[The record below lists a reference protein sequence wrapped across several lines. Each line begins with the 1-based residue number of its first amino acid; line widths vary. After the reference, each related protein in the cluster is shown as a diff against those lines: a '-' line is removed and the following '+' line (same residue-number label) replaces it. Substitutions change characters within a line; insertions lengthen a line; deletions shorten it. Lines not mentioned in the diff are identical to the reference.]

1 MKKSIIV
8 VAAIAIVF
16 AACTNKTEKTTENNM
31 NTLTF
36 NKEQAAAM
44 TAIACNEAKADY
56 DALAISINEGLD
68 AGLTVSQIK
77 EALSQL
83 YAYTGFPRSL
93 NALGTLQKVIA
104 ERAAKGLK
112 TEAGKDAS
120 PMASDYDA
128 LKQGTEVQTKLSGQP
143 FDYAFCPAED
153 YYLKAHLFGDIFA
166 RDNLTFAD
174 RELVTV
180 SALSGL
186 ERVEPQLAAHVSGAR
201 NMGLTDEQLLAI
213 PIVLQQRIGKMEA
226 HRAAVAIQKLGIS
239 DSANDHLASDIFV
252 QNYVDLKSSW
262 RRGEPNTAYAQY
274 FIGNSY
280 LAPYD
285 GGMVNVTF
293 EPGCRNNW
301 HIHHNQVQVLVCVYG
316 RGWYQEWGKPAV
328 KLEPGVII
336 EVPEGVKH
344 WHGAAK
350 DSWMQHLTYH
360 KDVQA
365 DASNEWLEPVDD
377 EQYGKL
383 K

>member
-1 MKKSIIV
+1 MKHTILI
-8 VAAIAIVF
+8 F
-16 AACTNKTEKTTENNM
+16 AAVVLLAGCNKTTKTNKDM

-36 NKEQAAAM
+36 NEQQAAAM
-44 TAIACNEAKADY
+44 TTIACYEAQGDLMSLESAIHNGLEAD
-56 DALAISINEGLD
+56 
-68 AGLTVSQIK
+68 LTANQIK

-93 NALGTLQKVIA
+93 NALGMLQHVIGDR
-104 ERAAKGLK
+104 EAKGVKVLHGD
-112 TEAGKDAS
+112 ESS
-120 PMASDYDA
+120 PLPSDYNA

-143 FDYAFCPAED
+143 FDYKFCPAED

-166 RDNLTFAD
+166 RDLLTHAD

-180 SALSGL
+180 SALAGL
-186 ERVEPQLAAHVSGAR
+186 EGVEPQLAAHVRGAR
-201 NMGLTDEQLLAI
+201 NMGLTDAQLLAI
-213 PIVLQQRIGKMEA
+213 PKVLQERVGKMEA
-226 HRAAVAIQKLGIS
+226 HRVAVAIQQLGIS
-239 DSANDHLASDIFV
+239 DSVNDHLASDIYV
-252 QNYVDLKSSW
+252 QDYVDLKSSW

-285 GGMVNVTF
+285 GGMVNVSF

-301 HIHHNQVQVLVCVYG
+301 HIHHKQVQVLVCVYG

-336 EVPEGVKH
+336 EIPEGVKH

-360 KDVQA
+360 KDVQEG
-365 DASNEWLEPVDD
+365 ASNEWLEPVDD
-377 EQYGKL
+377 ETYGKL

>member
-1 MKKSIIV
+1 
-8 VAAIAIVF
+8 
-16 AACTNKTEKTTENNM
+16 M

-36 NKEQAAAM
+36 NKEQAASMA
-44 TAIACNEAKADY
+44 AIACNEAKADY
-56 DALAISINEGLD
+56 TALAKAINEGMD
-68 AGLTVSQIK
+68 AGLTVSQTK

-93 NALGTLQKVIA
+93 NALGTLQKVIDQRKA
-104 ERAAKGLK
+104 NGQSIEEG
-112 TEAGKDAS
+112 TDAS
-120 PMASDYDA
+120 PLPSNYDA

-143 FDYAFCPAED
+143 FDYKFCPAED

-166 RDNLTFAD
+166 RDLLTHAD

-180 SALSGL
+180 SALAGL
-186 ERVEPQLAAHVSGAR
+186 EGVEPQLAAHVRGAR
-201 NMGLTDEQLLAI
+201 NMGLTDAQLLAI
-213 PIVLQQRIGKMEA
+213 PKVLQERVGKMEA
-226 HRAAVAIQKLGIS
+226 HRVAVAIQQLGIS
-239 DSANDHLASDIFV
+239 DSINDHLASDIYV
-252 QNYVDLKSSW
+252 QNYVDLKSNW

-301 HIHHNQVQVLVCVYG
+301 HIHHKQVQVLVCVYG

-336 EVPEGVKH
+336 EIPEGVKH

-360 KDVQA
+360 KDVQEDA
-365 DASNEWLEPVDD
+365 DNELMEQSSANIVSAESRQKSSGTQWLEPVTD
-377 EQYGKL
+377 EIYLKL

>member
-1 MKKSIIV
+1 MKHTILI
-8 VAAIAIVF
+8 F
-16 AACTNKTEKTTENNM
+16 AAVVLLAGCNKTTKTNKDM

-36 NKEQAAAM
+36 NEKQAAAM
-44 TAIACNEAKADY
+44 SAIACYEAQGDLISLESAIHNGLEAD
-56 DALAISINEGLD
+56 
-68 AGLTVSQIK
+68 LTANQIK

-93 NALGTLQKVIA
+93 NALGVLQHVISDR
-104 ERAAKGLK
+104 EAKGVKVLHGDES
-112 TEAGKDAS
+112 TPLPS
-120 PMASDYDA
+120 HYDA
-128 LKQGTEVQTKLSGQP
+128 LKQGTEIQTKLSGQP
-143 FDYAFCPAED
+143 FDYKFCPAED

-166 RDNLTFAD
+166 RDLLTHAD

-180 SALSGL
+180 SALAGL
-186 ERVEPQLAAHVSGAR
+186 DGVEPQLAAHVRGAR
-201 NMGLTDEQLLAI
+201 NMGLTDAQLLAI
-213 PIVLQQRIGKMEA
+213 PKALQERVGKMEA
-226 HRAAVAIQKLGIS
+226 HRAAVAIQQLGIS
-239 DSANDHLASDIFV
+239 DSANDHLASDIYV
-252 QNYVDLKSSW
+252 QDYVDLKSNW

-285 GGMVNVTF
+285 GGMVNVSF

-301 HIHHNQVQVLVCVYG
+301 HIHYKQVQVLVCVYG

-328 KLEPGVII
+328 KLEPGVIVEI
-336 EVPEGVKH
+336 PEGVKH

-360 KDVQA
+360 KDVQEG
-365 DASNEWLEPVDD
+365 ASNEWLEPVDD
-377 EQYGKL
+377 ETYGKL

>member
-1 MKKSIIV
+1 MKRITIIL
-8 VAAIAIVF
+8 
-16 AACTNKTEKTTENNM
+16 AACCLMLTAGCSKKTESGKEM
-31 NTLTF
+31 NTLSF
-36 NKEQAAAM
+36 NEQQAAAM
-44 TAIACNEAKADY
+44 TVIACHEARGDQSSLAIA
-56 DALAISINEGLD
+56 IGEGFN
-68 AGLTVSQIK
+68 AGLTANQMK

-93 NALGTLQKVIA
+93 NALGTLKKVMEQRGDVEMGA
-104 ERAAKGLK
+104 ES
-112 TEAGKDAS
+112 S
-120 PMASDYDA
+120 PLPSGYDA
-128 LKQGTEVQTKLSGQP
+128 LNQGTEVQTKLSGQP
-143 FDYAFCPAED
+143 FNYDFCPAED

-166 RDNLTFAD
+166 RDLLTHAD

-180 SALSGL
+180 SALAGL
-186 ERVEPQLAAHVSGAR
+186 EGVEPQLAAHVRGAR
-201 NMGLTDEQLLAI
+201 NMGLTDAQLLAI
-213 PIVLQQRIGKMEA
+213 PKVLQERVGKMEA
-226 HRAAVAIQKLGIS
+226 HRVAVAIQQLGIS
-239 DSANDHLASDIFV
+239 DSANDHLASDIYV
-252 QNYVDLKSSW
+252 QDYVDLKSNW

-285 GGMVNVTF
+285 GGMVNVSF

-301 HIHHNQVQVLVCVYG
+301 HIHHKQVQVLVCVYG

-336 EVPEGVKH
+336 EIPEGVKH

-360 KDVQA
+360 KDVQEG
-365 DASNEWLEPVDD
+365 ASNEWLEPVTDD
-377 EQYGKL
+377 QYGTL